1 MKGRGGERSEGGEG
15 GEWERGIDRQGVVK
29 REERGVR
36 SIDRYEREE
45 GKNEWE
51 EETVYREKME

>member
-1 MKGRGGERSEGGEG
+1 MRG
-15 GEWERGIDRQGVVK
+15 ERGIDRQGVVK

-45 GKNEWE
+45 GK
-51 EETVYREKME
+51 TQRVCCREGMGIERRM